1 MLDALKSL
9 GSRIRQ
15 IPAVKRVVELP
26 AWRHLAQKTRPVLR
40 QFDGPK
46 HFRFE
51 IVFMRV
57 LFALVVYQSMP
68 LGAPYSHGT
77 FRVVGQLNE
86 ELPAKLQAVVADPEK
101 DNFFR
106 RPWLPLL
113 PVSQMLPNS
122 NAALTYQGQDK
133 PNGIAHFVDL
143 TFFSSPKFIETLP
156 WIVIPCLLL
165 YAAGIGLPVALPL
178 LTLVSIGSRT
188 LYNSQGYI
196 HHGYQMITLVLL
208 AQTIVVLWHC
218 FRGDWREAFGLK
230 RATLLFRDRTVWD
243 RMIRYSQWMIV
254 ICYVIAGVIKPIRS
268 DGEWF
273 QNSHYIGIQVVK
285 THRQNYYSSLEEK
298 WDIAE
303 PKVAKFMLKDYPDWV
318 RIFLSLG
325 VLLEIFA
332 FLALY
337 NRFTALFFGFSLVI
351 FHYFNDLMMGLY
363 FYDNEK
369 LDWIFLIN
377 LPFWIWWLFLRRRI
391 VPQEQEVGE
400 AEPAAAAV

>member
-1 MLDALKSL
+1 MLDSLKSC
-9 GSRIRQ
+9 GPKIRQ
-15 IPAVKRVVELP
+15 HPAVNRLLELP
-26 AWRHLAQKTRPVLR
+26 AWRHLARKSRPILR

-68 LGAPYSHGT
+68 LGAPYSSGT
-77 FRVVGQLNE
+77 FRVIGNFDEQ
-86 ELPAKLQAVVADPEK
+86 LPAKLQSVVADPEK

-106 RPWLPLL
+106 RPYLPLL

-133 PNGIAHFVDL
+133 PNGIARFVDL
-143 TFFSSPKFIETLP
+143 TFFSDPGFIEVLP
-156 WIVIPCLLL
+156 WIVIPCLIL
-165 YAAGIGLPVALPL
+165 YAAGVGLPIALPL
-178 LTLVSIGSRT
+178 LTLVSICSRT

-196 HHGYQMITLVLL
+196 HHGYQMVSLVLV
-208 AQTIVVLWHC
+208 AQTVVVVWHC
-218 FRGDWREAFGLK
+218 LRGHWREAFGIK
-230 RATLLFRDRTVWD
+230 PATRTFRDRTVWD

-298 WDIAE
+298 WNIPE
-303 PKVAKFMLKDYPDWV
+303 PKVAKFMLKDHPDWV

-325 VLLEIFA
+325 VFLEIFA

-337 NRFTALFFGFSLVI
+337 NRFTSLIFGFSLVI

-377 LPFWIWWLFLRRRI
+377 LPFWIWWLFLRRRA
-391 VPQEQEVGE
+391 VRQEQEVGE
-400 AEPAAAAV
+400 VEPAAAV

>member
-1 MLDALKSL
+1 MLDTLKSL
-9 GSRIRQ
+9 GSRFRQ
-15 IPAVKRVVELP
+15 NSLVKRLVELP
-26 AWRHLAQKTRPVLR
+26 AWRHLARKSRPVLR
-40 QFDGPK
+40 QFDGPR

-51 IVFMRV
+51 IAFMRV

-68 LGAPYSHGT
+68 LGAPYSSGAFHIAGK
-77 FRVVGQLNE
+77 FSE
-86 ELPAKLQAVVADPEK
+86 ELPAKLQAVVANPET
-101 DNFFR
+101 DNYFR
-106 RPWLPLL
+106 RPYLPLL

-133 PNGIAHFVDL
+133 ANGIAQFVDL
-143 TFFSSPKFIETLP
+143 TFFSDPGFIETLP

-196 HHGYQMITLVLL
+196 HHGYQMISLVLL
-208 AQTIVVLWHC
+208 AQTVVVVWHC

-230 RATLLFRDRTVWD
+230 RATRLFRDRTVWD

-285 THRQNYYSSLEEK
+285 THRQNYYSSLDEK
-298 WDIAE
+298 WNIPE
-303 PKVAKFMLKDYPDWV
+303 PKVAKFMLKDHPNWV

-337 NRFTALFFGFSLVI
+337 NRFTSLLFGFSLVI

-369 LDWIFLIN
+369 LDWIFLVN
-377 LPFWIWWLFLRRRI
+377 LPFWIWWLFLRRRA
-391 VPQEQEVGE
+391 VRQEQEVGE
-400 AEPAAAAV
+400 IEPAPAAG